1 MTLAYVGL
9 GANLGDREAT
19 ILRAAELIE
28 ARRISTLY
36 QSAPWGVI
44 DQPDFFNAVA
54 EVETEI
60 GPRPLLD
67 RLLEVERELGR
78 VRDGKRWGPR
88 IIDLDLLVYG
98 TVTSE
103 TAALTLPHPRLHER
117 LFVLVPWAEIAPDV
131 VVPGLGT
138 VADLLTELQSAHEPS
153 G

>member
-19 ILRAAELIE
+19 ILRAAELIQ
-28 ARRISTLY
+28 ATRISTLY
-36 QSAPWGVI
+36 ESAPWGVI

-54 EVETEI
+54 EVNTEI
-60 GPRPLLD
+60 GARPFLD

-98 TVTSE
+98 DVTSD

-138 VADLLTELQSAHEPS
+138 VTDLLTELQSAHEPS